1 MRVFLVATLA
11 LAACAAPSP
20 SADAQ
25 PDAQPDRAAPSDV
38 VSDDARDASEVVDAS
53 ADVSLDAPDASSM
66 DASPPECAPGSSRFC
81 YDGPPDTRGRGAC
94 QQGSQECIGGRW
106 SSCNGQVLPRAEV
119 CGNAIDEDCDG
130 QTTCAADA
138 ASDTPSDARDA
149 AADTGVCPTNSV
161 MCGGG
166 CCPLFAMCDRNTCYC
181 AMGQGVCGRLDGTQ
195 YCANLS
201 NQPDNCGEC
210 RHQCEAF
217 RPRCVAGTCVP

>member
-38 VSDDARDASEVVDAS
+38 VSDDAPDASDVADAS
-53 ADVSLDAPDASSM
+53 ADVSVDAPDASSM
-66 DASPPECAPGSSRFC
+66 DASPPECASGSSRFC
-81 YDGPPDTRGRGAC
+81 YEGPPETRGRGAC
-94 QQGSQECIGGRW
+94 LQGSQECVGGRW

-138 ASDTPSDARDA
+138 ASDARDA
-149 AADTGVCPTNSV
+149 TADTGVCPTNSV
-161 MCGGG
+161 MCRGA
-166 CCPLFAMCDRNTCYC
+166 CCPLFATCDVDGC
-181 AMGQGVCGRLDGTQ
+181 ACGMGQSACFPTPSGTP

-201 NQPDNCGEC
+201 NQSDNCGMC
-210 RHQCEAF
+210 GHRCEAF